1 MTLDSVENRSNTV
14 DKSLENKTD
23 FEELLPRQIVEELDR
38 YIIGQGEAKRA
49 VAVALRNR
57 YRRERLPQE
66 LRNEVA
72 PKNIMMIGPTGV
84 GKTEIARRLAK
95 LTKAPFVKVEATKY
109 TEVGY
114 VGRDVESMIR
124 DLADTAIHLV
134 AEEYREKVGDKAK
147 ELAGERI
154 LDKIVQMVQDNYDAY
169 KDCLEEDGAG
179 EADAGEAEKDAG
191 SGAAQEPES
200 AENEPLSGADGT
212 INADGAFANV
222 FSGSLGSL
230 LEMAMKSHGQ
240 KAAGKK
246 NAHKKLD
253 AADREKLKELF
264 LAGAFDNS
272 LIEIEIDDNAAQD
285 VQLISNA
292 GIEELGVNF
301 SEIFGGLLPKR
312 KKKRKMSVS
321 EALEIIRAEE
331 ADKLVDFDSVK
342 REAIQRAENRGIVF
356 LDEID
361 KIAGEAS
368 HGGNPDVSR
377 GGVQRDILPIVEG
390 SAVNTKYG
398 VVHTDHI
405 LFIAAGAFH
414 ETKPSELIPELQ
426 GRFPIRVNLTS
437 LAEEDLQ
444 RILVE
449 PKNALTRQYQA
460 LLAVEGVELTFT
472 DDGIAEMARMAAE
485 VNAETDNIGA
495 RRLHTIMER
504 VLDKISFDAA
514 ELSDKKVVV
523 DREYVKRQLS
533 DVVESRD
540 LSKFIL

>member
-1 MTLDSVENRSNTV
+1 M
-14 DKSLENKTD
+14 DKDTD
-23 FEELLPRQIVEELDR
+23 NHGNFEELLPRQIVEELDR
-38 YIIGQGEAKRA
+38 YIVGQNEAKRA

-57 YRRERLPQE
+57 YRRERLPKDM
-66 LRNEVA
+66 RSEVV

-124 DLADTAIHLV
+124 DLAEAAVHLV
-134 AEEYREKVGDKAK
+134 AEEYKAKVRDKAK
-147 ELAGERI
+147 SLALERI
-154 LDKIVQMVQDNYDAY
+154 LDKIVKMVQDNYDDY
-169 KDCLEEDGAG
+169 KSCLEADSAAEITNDIEAVAETEDSDNN
-179 EADAGEAEKDAG
+179 ADAKEQSADAAHQGSEKKAAEQLG
-191 SGAAQEPES
+191 LPEDLES
-200 AENEPLSGADGT
+200 LSKLLPGGFG
-212 INADGAFANV
+212 N
-222 FSGSLGSL
+222 L
-230 LEMAMKSHGQ
+230 LEMAVKSQGHPNEQ
-240 KAAGKK
+240 AKSSP
-246 NAHKKLD
+246 KKLD
-253 AADREKLKELF
+253 AEDREKLKKL
-264 LAGAFDNS
+264 LVAGSFDS
-272 LIEIEIDDNAAQD
+272 RLIEIEVDDNAAQD

-301 SEIFGGLLPKR
+301 SEILGGLLPKR
-312 KKKRKMSVS
+312 KKKRKLSVS
-321 EALEIIRAEE
+321 EALEIMESEE
-331 ADKLVDFDSVK
+331 ADKLVDFDVVK
-342 REAIQRAENRGIVF
+342 REAIERAESRGIVF

-361 KIAGEAS
+361 KIAGEGT

-390 SAVNTKYG
+390 SAINTKYG
-398 VVHTDHI
+398 IVHTDHI

-437 LAEEDLQ
+437 LGEEDLQ

-449 PKNALTRQYQA
+449 PKNALTRQYEA
-460 LLAVEGVELTFT
+460 LLAVEGIELSFT
-472 DDGIAEMARMAAE
+472 EDGIAEMARLAAE

-514 ELSDKKVVV
+514 ELSEKKVVI
-523 DREYVKRQLS
+523 DSEYVKQQLS

>member
-1 MTLDSVENRSNTV
+1 MEKEMENSTN
-14 DKSLENKTD
+14 

-38 YIIGQGEAKRA
+38 YIVGQEEAKRA

-57 YRRERLPQE
+57 YRRERLPEE
-66 LRNEVA
+66 LRNEVM

-124 DLADTAIHLV
+124 DLADSAVHLV
-134 AEEYREKVGDKAK
+134 AEEYREKVRDKAK
-147 ELAGERI
+147 SSAVERI
-154 LDKIVQMVQDNYDAY
+154 LDKIVKMVQDNYDSY
-169 KDCLEEDGAG
+169 KECLD
-179 EADAGEAEKDAG
+179 
-191 SGAAQEPES
+191 
-200 AENEPLSGADGT
+200 DGT
-212 INADGAFANV
+212 DAEAAVSELQADGAADAAAAADNAPLEIDEGTAAEMPGTNGTFPRVLKGTLENL
-222 FSGSLGSL
+222 F
-230 LEMAMKSHGQ
+230 EMAMKSQEQ
-240 KAAGKK
+240 KNSEAKRQRV
-246 NAHKKLD
+246 KLG
-253 AADREKLKELF
+253 AADREKVKKLL
-264 LAGAFDNS
+264 LAGSLDER
-272 LIEIEIDDNAAQD
+272 LIEIEIDDNSAQD

-301 SEIFGGLLPKR
+301 SEILGGMLPKR
-312 KKKRKMSVS
+312 KKKRKLSVR
-321 EALEIIRAEE
+321 EALEITEAEE

-342 REAIQRAENRGIVF
+342 REAIQRAESRGIVF

-361 KIAGEAS
+361 KIAGEGT

-398 VVHTDHI
+398 IVHTDHI

-449 PKNALTRQYQA
+449 PKNALTRQYEA

-472 DDGIAEMARMAAE
+472 EDGIAEMARMAAE

-504 VLDKISFDAA
+504 VLDKVSFDAA
-514 ELSDKKVVV
+514 ELSEKKVII
-523 DREYVKRQLS
+523 DCGYVKKQLS

>member
-1 MTLDSVENRSNTV
+1 M
-14 DKSLENKTD
+14 DKDTD
-23 FEELLPRQIVEELDR
+23 NHGNFEELLPRQIVEELDR
-38 YIIGQGEAKRA
+38 YIVGQNEAKRA

-57 YRRERLPQE
+57 YRRERLPKDM
-66 LRNEVA
+66 RSEVV

-124 DLADTAIHLV
+124 DLAEAAVHLV
-134 AEEYREKVGDKAK
+134 AEEYKAKVRDKAK
-147 ELAGERI
+147 SLALERI
-154 LDKIVQMVQDNYDAY
+154 LDKIVKMVQDNYDDY
-169 KDCLEEDGAG
+169 KNCLEADLAAEITNDIEAVA
-179 EADAGEAEKDAG
+179 ETENAENNADAKEQSADAAPQGSEKKAAEQLG
-191 SGAAQEPES
+191 LPEDLES
-200 AENEPLSGADGT
+200 LSKLLPGGFG
-212 INADGAFANV
+212 N
-222 FSGSLGSL
+222 L
-230 LEMAMKSHGQ
+230 LEMAVKSQGHPNEQ
-240 KAAGKK
+240 AKSSP
-246 NAHKKLD
+246 KKLD
-253 AADREKLKELF
+253 AEDREKLKKLL
-264 LAGAFDNS
+264 LAGSFDS
-272 LIEIEIDDNAAQD
+272 RLIEIEVDDNAAQD

-301 SEIFGGLLPKR
+301 SEILGGLLPKR
-312 KKKRKMSVS
+312 KKKRKLSVS
-321 EALEIIRAEE
+321 EALEIMESEE
-331 ADKLVDFDSVK
+331 ADKLVDFDVVK
-342 REAIQRAENRGIVF
+342 REAIERAESRGIVF

-361 KIAGEAS
+361 KIAGEGT

-390 SAVNTKYG
+390 SAINTKYG
-398 VVHTDHI
+398 IVHTDHI

-437 LAEEDLQ
+437 LGEKDLQ

-449 PKNALTRQYQA
+449 PKNALTRQYEA
-460 LLAVEGVELTFT
+460 LLAVEGIELSFT
-472 DDGIAEMARMAAE
+472 EDGIAEMARMAAE

-514 ELSDKKVVV
+514 ELSEKKVVI
-523 DREYVKRQLS
+523 DSEYVKQQLS

>member
-1 MTLDSVENRSNTV
+1 MGNETDNTI
-14 DKSLENKTD
+14 N

-38 YIIGQGEAKRA
+38 YIVGQEEAKRA

-57 YRRERLPQE
+57 YRRERLPE
-66 LRNEVA
+66 DLRGEVM

-124 DLADTAIHLV
+124 DLADAAVHLV
-134 AEEYREKVGDKAK
+134 AEEYREKVRDKAK
-147 ELAGERI
+147 SSAVERI
-154 LDKIVQMVQDNYDAY
+154 LDIIVKMVQNNYDDY
-169 KDCLEEDGAG
+169 KGCLD
-179 EADAGEAEKDAG
+179 AEKDG
-191 SGAAQEPES
+191 ETAAAEPREIS
-200 AENEPLSGADGT
+200 DDDATAVLSALENEAEAELAENGEPIPRVLKGT
-212 INADGAFANV
+212 
-222 FSGSLGSL
+222 
-230 LEMAMKSHGQ
+230 LENLIEIAMKSQ
-240 KAAGKK
+240 ERKK
-246 NAHKKLD
+246 KEAERGRVKLG
-253 AADREKLKELF
+253 AADREKLKILL
-264 LAGAFDNS
+264 LAGSLDDR
-272 LIEIEIDDNAAQD
+272 LIEIEVDDNAAQD

-301 SEIFGGLLPKR
+301 NEILGGLLPKR
-312 KKKRKMSVS
+312 KKKRKLSVR
-321 EALEIIRAEE
+321 EALEITEAEE
-331 ADKLVDFDSVK
+331 ADKLVDFDGVK
-342 REAIQRAENRGIVF
+342 REAIQRAESRGIVF

-361 KIAGEAS
+361 KIAGEGS
-368 HGGNPDVSR
+368 HGSSPDVSR

-398 VVHTDHI
+398 TVHTDHV

-437 LAEEDLQ
+437 LDEEDLQ

-449 PKNALTRQYQA
+449 PKNALTRQYEA

-472 DDGIAEMARMAAE
+472 EDGIAEMARMAAE

-514 ELSDKKVVV
+514 ELGEKKVVI
-523 DREYVKRQLS
+523 DSEYVKKQLS